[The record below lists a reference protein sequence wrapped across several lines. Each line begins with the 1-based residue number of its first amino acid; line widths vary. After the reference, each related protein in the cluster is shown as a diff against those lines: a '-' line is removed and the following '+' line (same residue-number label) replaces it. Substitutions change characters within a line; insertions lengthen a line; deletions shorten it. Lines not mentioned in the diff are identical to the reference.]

1 MPIKTLT
8 KKRKTLINK
17 DERLATICM
26 YLIKAYF
33 KIEDSQLITR
43 AIENKNWKMSEL
55 VDKAL
60 MAISVKEF
68 ISVVHSHAPDFYKV
82 ERVNIYMWDHRRQE
96 IYQIIEDKEGTDAL
110 IFFSSQSGIAGKVSN
125 EGKSFIANRIQEHHQ
140 FLQEIDDPKGK
151 YHPVTGVPI
160 KGEINILSIPIFWY
174 NELMEPAFK
183 YYPLWVIQLINK
195 TNDLPFTEEDQKNS
209 EKWSQFLGKILSFII
224 REDERKWI
232 NEKKRMSKVILN
244 SQ

>member
-1 MPIKTLT
+1 
-8 KKRKTLINK
+8 
-17 DERLATICM
+17 M

-195 TNDLPFTEEDQKNS
+195 TNDLPFTEEDEKNS